1 MDFSEAERNGFIK
14 GFITFWL
21 RYNTNTRTED
31 DLHAAAQKLLRGCK
45 EHFCAGVTRISHINA
60 VVPPEKSDVFVQRAV
75 ALVSASS
82 HNEFVERAQLIVQN
96 YPRTL
101 SWLAWW
107 LRPAHA
113 SMLFESQRIMDIN
126 IWESIPETNNAE
138 EAMNWK
144 LYAATSHDHSF
155 FEGLNALYGIAV
167 YYQRLYEQETSK

>member
-1 MDFSEAERNGFIK
+1 
-14 GFITFWL
+14 
-21 RYNTNTRTED
+21 
-31 DLHAAAQKLLRGCK
+31 
-45 EHFCAGVTRISHINA
+45 

>member
-1 MDFSEAERNGFIK
+1 M
-14 GFITFWL
+14 
-21 RYNTNTRTED
+21 
-31 DLHAAAQKLLRGCK
+31 
-45 EHFCAGVTRISHINA
+45 
-60 VVPPEKSDVFVQRAV
+60 PPEKSDEFVQWAV

-82 HNEFVERAQLIVQN
+82 QKEFVERAQLIVRD

-113 SMLFESQRIMDIN
+113 SMLFESQRIMDIT

-144 LYAATSHDHSF
+144 LYAATGRDHSF
-155 FEGLNALYGIAV
+155 FEGLNALYGISV
-167 YYQRLYEQETSK
+167 YYQRLYEEETSQ